1 LKELFYYNPKQYKI
15 DPVYI
20 ESIHIIGEFNKWGKD
35 EKKLDDFKLTK
46 DKIGRWVGLF
56 KVPEGKHFY
65 KFLVNKQVICPINGL
80 LTYSTISTPEWAKKA
95 VWYQIMVDRFY
106 RGDKSGDIPN
116 LISWEAPP
124 DYFNNFGG
132 GLQGITKKIGYFKN
146 LFGSLEN
153 KAFYLN
159 PIHKSLASNHK
170 YWTEDFEV
178 IDPQFGDEK
187 DLKELIDALHKENA
201 RIILDLVYNHTGL
214 NHYAFLDILKNG
226 KDSKYYNWYRKLTF
240 HGEKIE
246 IPILEDY
253 AGDKPQNI
261 EFENDPRDKDFNP
274 EKESF
279 ISVWGG
285 KYKFPI
291 NEPEKFKYSSSEEFL
306 NHQPHYKLTPL
317 YSSPSYKCWANLFE
331 IPELNTK
338 NPEVKKHLFESA
350 KKLIRLGIDGFRL
363 DVPDLLEDAHA
374 FWQEFRQE
382 MNKEMILN
390 GRNPEE
396 LYIVG
401 EIWTLDDIN
410 PSFVCANDDAK
421 PLRYNALMNYPV
433 RENILNFFSGEI
445 LNKGSDNVCRHGEI
459 SVEKLDKNLHENL
472 SGVSWGTNQ
481 VQFNVFSSHDTRRLR
496 TILKDDRK
504 LKAALMMQFTLVG
517 APVIYYG
524 EEIGMQGGVDPENR
538 AAMKWEV
545 YEDLLHHKEEAEIF
559 NLYKNL
565 IDLRKNYDCLI
576 NSPLLTLKIHN
587 HDKIYAYA
595 RYKNESDCAI
605 VVVIK
610 QNLKENLNLD
620 ISNLPFEN
628 IESWKD
634 PIYGKNYINYGKNI
648 VFKPEDF
655 SDSLGIILVPELL
668 NEEELKSIEE
678 ARENFKT
685 GQGGSGYSPD

>member
-1 LKELFYYNPKQYKI
+1 MEELFYFHPKQYSV
-15 DPVYI
+15 DSVYVQ
-20 ESIHIIGEFNKWGKD
+20 SVHIIGEFNKWGKD
-35 EKKLDDFKLTK
+35 EKKLVEFELTE
-46 DKIGRWVGLF
+46 DKTGRWVGLF
-56 KVPEGKHFY
+56 DVTEGKRFY
-65 KFLVNKQVICPINGL
+65 KFLINRNIVCPTMGL
-80 LTYSTISTPEWAKKA
+80 FTYSTVYTPEWAKKA
-95 VWYQIMVDRFY
+95 VWYQIMVDRFF
-106 RGDKSGDIPN
+106 RGDLSRNIPN
-116 LISWEAPP
+116 LISWDAPP

-132 GLQGITKKIGYFKN
+132 DLRGITEKIGYFKN

-178 IDPQFGDEK
+178 IDPQFGDEQ

-226 KDSKYYNWYRKLTF
+226 RDSKYHGWYRKLT
-240 HGEKIE
+240 HHSEKIE
-246 IPILEDY
+246 IPILENY
-253 AGDKPQNI
+253 AGGKPQNI
-261 EFENDPRDKDFNP
+261 EFENDPRKEDFDF

-279 ISVWGG
+279 ISVWYE

-291 NEPEKFKYSSSEEFL
+291 IEPEKFKDSSVEEIL

-317 YSSPSYKCWANLFE
+317 SEQPSYKCWANLFE

-338 NPEVKKHLFESA
+338 NPEVKKHLFDAA

-363 DVPDLLEDAHA
+363 DVPDLLEDAHN
-374 FWQEFRQE
+374 FWREFRQE
-382 MNKEMILN
+382 MNAEMALS
-390 GRNPEE
+390 GRNPDE

-401 EIWTLDDIN
+401 EIWTLDGIN
-410 PSFVCANDDAK
+410 PSFVCADDNGK
-421 PLRYNALMNYPV
+421 PLRYDALMNYPV

-445 LNKGSDNVCRHGEI
+445 LNKGADSVCRHGGI
-459 SVEKLDKNLHENL
+459 SVEDLDKNLHENL

-481 VQFNVFSSHDTRRLR
+481 AQFNVFSSHDTRRLR

-504 LKAALMMQFTLVG
+504 LKAVLMMQFTFPG

-524 EEIGMQGGVDPENR
+524 DEIGMQGGVDPANR
-538 AAMKWEV
+538 AAMKWNI

-565 IDLRKNYDCLI
+565 IDLRKNYDCFI
-576 NSPLLTLKIHN
+576 NSSLLTLKVHN

-605 VVVIK
+605 MVVVK
-610 QNLKENLNLD
+610 HNFKENLHLD
-620 ISNLPFEN
+620 ISDMHFEN

-634 PIYGKNYINYGKNI
+634 PISGKSYLNYGKNI
-648 VFKPEDF
+648 TFKPEDF
-655 SDSLGIILVPELL
+655 SESFGVILVPEL
-668 NEEELKSIEE
+668 
-678 ARENFKT
+678 
-685 GQGGSGYSPD
+685 

>member
-1 LKELFYYNPKQYKI
+1 MEELFYFHPKQYSV
-15 DPVYI
+15 DPVYVK
-20 ESIHIIGEFNKWGKD
+20 SVHIIGEFNNWGRD
-35 EKKLDDFKLTK
+35 EKKLAQYKLIE
-46 DKIGRWVGLF
+46 DKTSRWVGLF
-56 KVPEGKHFY
+56 EVPEGRQFY
-65 KFLVNKQVICPINGL
+65 KFLINRQTVCPTMGL
-80 LTYSTISTPEWAKKA
+80 LTYSTVSTPEWAKKA

-106 RGDKSGDIPN
+106 RGDLSRNIPN
-116 LISWEAPP
+116 LISWDAPP

-132 GLQGITKKIGYFKN
+132 DLRGIKEKIDYFKN

-170 YWTEDFEV
+170 YWPEDFET

-187 DLKELIDALHKENA
+187 DLKELIYVLHKDSA

-226 KDSKYYNWYRKLTF
+226 RDSKYYHWYRGLT
-240 HGEKIE
+240 HHSEGKIE
-246 IPILEDY
+246 IPVLETS

-261 EFENDPRDKDFNP
+261 EFENDPRSSNFNS
-274 EKESF
+274 ERESF
-279 ISVWGG
+279 ISVWDG

-291 NEPEKFKYSSSEEFL
+291 VEPEKFKNSSVEEIL

-317 YSSPSYKCWANLFE
+317 YSHPSYKAWMNLFE

-338 NPEVKKHLFESA
+338 NPEVKRHLFDAARKS
-350 KKLIRLGIDGFRL
+350 IGLGIDGFRL
-363 DVPDLLEDAHA
+363 DVPDLLEDAHT

-382 MNKEMILN
+382 MKEEMILVE
-390 GRNPEE
+390 RNPDD

-401 EIWTLDDIN
+401 EIWTLDGIN
-410 PSFVCANDDAK
+410 PSFICANTDGK
-421 PLRYNALMNYPV
+421 PLRYDALMNYPV

-445 LNKGSDNVCRHGEI
+445 LNKGTDSVYRHGKI
-459 SVEKLDKNLHENL
+459 SVEELDRNLHANL
-472 SGVSWGTNQ
+472 GGTSWGTNQ

-504 LKAALMMQFTLVG
+504 FKAALLMQFTLPG

-524 EEIGMQGGVDPENR
+524 DEIGMHGGIDPANR
-538 AAMKWEV
+538 ATMKWNI
-545 YEDLLHHKEEAEIF
+545 YEDLLHHKEGHNKDLSKDLNNCKPKKGGDCHQIF

-565 IDLRKNYDCLI
+565 IELRKNYDCLI

-587 HDKIYAYA
+587 HDKIYSYS

-605 VVVIK
+605 VVITK
-610 QNLKENLNLD
+610 HNLKEDLNLD

-628 IESWKD
+628 IESWKN
-634 PIYGKNYINYGKNI
+634 PISGKSYINYGKNI
-648 VFKPEDF
+648 TFKPEDF
-655 SDSLGIILVPELL
+655 SDSFGIILVPEL
-668 NEEELKSIEE
+668 I
-678 ARENFKT
+678 T
-685 GQGGSGYSPD
+685 

>member
-1 LKELFYYNPKQYKI
+1 LEELFYFHPKQYSV
-15 DPVYI
+15 DSVYVQ
-20 ESIHIIGEFNKWGKD
+20 SVHIIGEFNKWGKD
-35 EKKLDDFKLTK
+35 EKKLAKFELTE
-46 DKIGRWVGLF
+46 DKTGRWVGLF
-56 KVPEGKHFY
+56 DVTEGKRFY
-65 KFLVNKQVICPINGL
+65 KFLINRNIVCPTMGL
-80 LTYSTISTPEWAKKA
+80 FTYSTVYTPEWAKKA
-95 VWYQIMVDRFY
+95 VWYQIMVDRFF
-106 RGDKSGDIPN
+106 RGDLSRNIPN
-116 LISWEAPP
+116 LISWDAPP

-132 GLQGITKKIGYFKN
+132 DLKGITEKTPYFKN

-178 IDPQFGDEK
+178 IDPQFGDEQ

-226 KDSKYYNWYRKLTF
+226 RDSKYHGWYRKLT
-240 HGEKIE
+240 HHSEKIE
-246 IPILEDY
+246 IPILENY
-253 AGDKPQNI
+253 AGGKPQNI
-261 EFENDPRDKDFNP
+261 EFENDPRKEDFDF

-279 ISVWGG
+279 ISVWYE

-291 NEPEKFKYSSSEEFL
+291 IEPEKFKDSSVEEIL

-317 YSSPSYKCWANLFE
+317 SEQPSYKCWANLFE

-338 NPEVKKHLFESA
+338 NPEVKKHLFDAA

-363 DVPDLLEDAHA
+363 DVPDLLEDAHN
-374 FWQEFRQE
+374 FWREFRQE
-382 MNKEMILN
+382 MNAEMALS
-390 GRNPEE
+390 GRNPDE

-401 EIWTLDDIN
+401 EIWTLDGIN
-410 PSFVCANDDAK
+410 PSFVCADDNGK
-421 PLRYNALMNYPV
+421 PLRYDALMNYPV

-445 LNKGSDNVCRHGEI
+445 LNKGADSVCRHGGI
-459 SVEKLDKNLHENL
+459 SVEDLDKNLHENL

-481 VQFNVFSSHDTRRLR
+481 AQFNVFSSHDTRRLR

-504 LKAALMMQFTLVG
+504 LKAVLMMQFTFPG

-524 EEIGMQGGVDPENR
+524 DEIGMQGGVDPANR
-538 AAMKWEV
+538 AAMKWNI

-565 IDLRKNYDCLI
+565 IDLRKNYDCFI
-576 NSPLLTLKIHN
+576 NSSLLTLKVHN

-605 VVVIK
+605 MVVVK
-610 QNLKENLNLD
+610 HNFKENLHLD
-620 ISNLPFEN
+620 ISDMHFEN

-634 PIYGKNYINYGKNI
+634 PISGKSYLNYGKNI
-648 VFKPEDF
+648 TFKPEDF
-655 SDSLGIILVPELL
+655 SESFGVILVPEL
-668 NEEELKSIEE
+668 
-678 ARENFKT
+678 
-685 GQGGSGYSPD
+685 

>member
-1 LKELFYYNPKQYKI
+1 MKELFYFHPKQYSV
-15 DPVYI
+15 DPVYVQ
-20 ESIHIIGEFNKWGKD
+20 SVHIIGEFNKWGKD
-35 EKKLDDFKLTK
+35 EKKLVEFELTK
-46 DKIGRWVGLF
+46 DKTGRWVGLF
-56 KVPEGKHFY
+56 EVPEGKRFY
-65 KFLVNKQVICPINGL
+65 KFLINRNIVCPTMGL
-80 LTYSTISTPEWAKKA
+80 FTYSTVSTPDWAKKA
-95 VWYQIMVDRFY
+95 VWYQIMVDRFHN
-106 RGDKSGDIPN
+106 GNTSINTPN
-116 LISWEAPP
+116 LISWDAPP

-132 GLQGITKKIGYFKN
+132 DLKGITEKIGYFKN

-187 DLKELIDALHKENA
+187 DLKELIDTLHKENA

-226 KDSKYYNWYRKLTF
+226 GVSKYYHWYRKLT
-240 HGEKIE
+240 HHSEKIE
-246 IPILEDY
+246 IPILENY
-253 AGDKPQNI
+253 IGDKPQNI
-261 EFENDPRDKDFNP
+261 DFENDPRKEDFDPN
-274 EKESF
+274 KESF
-279 ISVWGG
+279 ISVWYD

-291 NEPEKFKYSSSEEFL
+291 NEPEKFKNSTVEEIL

-317 YSSPSYKCWANLFE
+317 SEHPSYKCWANLFE

-338 NPEVKKHLFESA
+338 NPEVKKHLFNAA

-382 MNKEMILN
+382 MKAEMALS
-390 GRNPEE
+390 GKNPDE

-401 EIWTLDDIN
+401 EMWTLDGIN
-410 PSFVCANDDAK
+410 PSFVCADDDGK
-421 PLRYNALMNYPV
+421 PLRYDALMNYPV

-445 LNKGSDNVCRHGEI
+445 LNKGADSVCRHGGI
-459 SVEKLDKNLHENL
+459 SVEDLDKNLHENL

-481 VQFNVFSSHDTRRLR
+481 AQFNVFSSHDTRRLR

-504 LKAALMMQFTLVG
+504 LKAALMMQFTLPG

-524 EEIGMQGGVDPENR
+524 DEIGMQGGVDPVNR
-538 AAMKWEV
+538 AAMKWNI
-545 YEDLLHHKEEAEIF
+545 YENLLHHKEEAEIF

-587 HDKIYAYA
+587 HDKVYAYA

-605 VVVIK
+605 VVVVK

-620 ISNLPFEN
+620 ISNLLFEN

-634 PIYGKNYINYGKNI
+634 PISGKSYLNYGKNI
-648 VFKPEDF
+648 TFKPEDF
-655 SDSLGIILVPELL
+655 SDSFGIILVLEV
-668 NEEELKSIEE
+668 
-678 ARENFKT
+678 
-685 GQGGSGYSPD
+685 